1 MRVFASVLPV
11 AEGSPEPGSVGGT
24 GSACRG
30 AGAPPGGSGE
40 NGPHPSQLLDQPAF
54 APDPSSQQPLSPPAD
69 VTPPPLPPESHLLPP
84 SLVRPLVTAFE
95 ARVDGPGLAPA
106 SRPPAWSRLQSLFAN
121 LGDIFI
127 GLGDSGVGIPG
138 GPSISGPQGPSW
150 SVPGQDTCARGGSI
164 PPGGR
169 DSGGARFRLSAA
181 TRTPGHGAPSWRR
194 GVRLRL
200 ADGETAGS
208 VLARPHT
215 RAPSAFHWAFHW
227 AWCPQNLDRKWEFSN
242 NT

>member
-1 MRVFASVLPV
+1 MSRGQGLLPEALGRTV
-11 AEGSPEPGSVGGT
+11 P
-24 GSACRG
+24 
-30 AGAPPGGSGE
+30 APPSFWTS
-40 NGPHPSQLLDQPAF
+40 PHLL
-54 APDPSSQQPLSPPAD
+54 L
-69 VTPPPLPPESHLLPP
+69 TPPPSSPPPRRCHSSSSPLASPVSRLA
-84 SLVRPLVTAFE
+84 LVRPLVTAFE

-169 DSGGARFRLSAA
+169 DSGGAMFRLSAA

-227 AWCPQNLDRKWEFSN
+227 AWCPQNSDRK
-242 NT
+242 

>member
-1 MRVFASVLPV
+1 MSRGQGLLPEALGRTV
-11 AEGSPEPGSVGGT
+11 P
-24 GSACRG
+24 
-30 AGAPPGGSGE
+30 APPSFWTS
-40 NGPHPSQLLDQPAF
+40 PHLL
-54 APDPSSQQPLSPPAD
+54 L
-69 VTPPPLPPESHLLPP
+69 TPPPSSSPPPP
-84 SLVRPLVTAFE
+84 RRCHSSSSPLASPVSRLALVRPLVTAFE

-242 NT
+242 ST